1 VSVSVSDERLDRGV
15 LDTSVV
21 TDFDTLALE
30 LLPVRA
36 AISTVTLGELAA
48 GLHTARNATELSIR
62 IMRLQL
68 AESSFEPLPFDA
80 SAARCYGHLIS
91 LVIAAGQSPRPRRLD
106 LMIAATALAN
116 ELPLYTRNAGE
127 LDAVMTAMTIRAV

>member
-80 SAARCYGHLIS
+80 SAARCYGHLTS